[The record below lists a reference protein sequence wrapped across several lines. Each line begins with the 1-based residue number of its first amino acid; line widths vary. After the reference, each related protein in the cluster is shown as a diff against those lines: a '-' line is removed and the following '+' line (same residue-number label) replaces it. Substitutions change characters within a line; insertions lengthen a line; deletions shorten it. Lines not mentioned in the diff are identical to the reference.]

1 MRAPSVRPTSL
12 EELYSLF
19 ESTPPRHRLID
30 PGGVPQPEQRL
41 LAHEN
46 HMTVTLEK
54 HHETHVAL
62 EVLDTRRRDH
72 LYARKILLRH
82 GESGDVVQYGIMQFN
97 FHHCS
102 DAVREEIL
110 AQSTPLGRIL
120 IEHGMLRRISTHA
133 LLEIEP
139 DQEMGE
145 ALGSARAVYG
155 RLATIFCDDE
165 PAVALL
171 EVVAPPHSR
180 R

>member
-1 MRAPSVRPTSL
+1 MRAPSIRPTTL
-12 EELYSLF
+12 EELYQLF
-19 ESTPPRHRLID
+19 DEPAPKARMID

-54 HHETHVAL
+54 FHDTKVTL
-62 EVLDTRRRDH
+62 EVLDTRRADH

-82 GESGDVVQYGIMQFN
+82 GETSEVVQYGIMQFN
-97 FHHCS
+97 FRHCS
-102 DAVREEIL
+102 EAVRDEIL
-110 AQSTPLGRIL
+110 DQDTPLGRIL

-133 LLEIEP
+133 LLELEP
-139 DQEMGE
+139 NDEIAA
-145 ALGSARAVYG
+145 ALGTQQPVYG

-171 EVVAPPHSR
+171 EIVSPSPSR
-180 R
+180 A